1 MKIIN
6 NKNIFNLLIVGVM
19 AVLAYFSYYTYTSY
33 MAYESTRN
41 STQSTHFADEMNGV
55 ISAIEKE
62 RLYSAIYMGTDGK
75 SGFDKVKEARATV
88 DNGIAKLRDYLQ
100 SNKKFQMHDIRLNV
114 ASENLNHVRSKVD
127 TLSANYKN
135 IFFEIYHNKIFKSL
149 SGAMKI
155 VASQDASSAMKSYL
169 STYSDFIDLRENVEV
184 ENTGINFTLT
194 SSKKLTSED
203 LVFWDSLL
211 VNDTIPEFNTLN
223 NNLLISKLNTL
234 LSSDEYSKIGMKE
247 RVKILYGANDGKYD
261 VTVAEWNKQV
271 KKKTDYIASAQKMLT
286 ATMEKHAKDKV
297 NQSKEVMTEYGM
309 GAIISLIILLILFV
323 VYYNINKDKQLF
335 EDTLKD
341 IEAVLNIE
349 QQKELTK
356 LIEDREIN
364 QIYKFLTNTIK
375 EANQAKDLFLAN
387 MSHEIRTPLNGI
399 VGFTQLLKS
408 TPVSEEQEEFITV
421 IENSSDN
428 LLTIVNDILDLSKI
442 KADKIELE
450 SITFNAVE
458 KFESSIE
465 SYGARAAEK
474 DIELGVY
481 VDPELPSELIGDP
494 TKISQII
501 VNLISNAIKF
511 TSAHGEVDVRI
522 EKVSESNDESTVKF
536 SVRDTGIGINEEQR
550 SKIFDAFSQADVSR
564 SRMFGGTGLGLAI
577 SAKLVTF
584 MGGTLDIESEEG
596 VGSTF
601 FFTLTFAKPED
612 MPEKD
617 IPNMNGFEVALV
629 VPNHDIFSLLNKNLN
644 DYVSATGTELKT
656 YTREELQDDEDVELP
671 DILYIDHRY
680 CKREGEL
687 ESFLDLDTKIV
698 LLTTGD
704 KKKQIELLQGGID
717 RIVYK
722 PLNLTKTFKSLDVIY
737 DDSKD
742 KSDLPVEDTKKKMF
756 HNINALVAEDN
767 SINQKLINNILTG
780 LGLDVTIA
788 NNGQEALDLRKTEDY
803 DIIFMD
809 IQMPV
814 MGGIEATEQI
824 LKHEEK
830 ERKHHVPIVALTAN
844 ALQGDREK
852 YIQAG
857 MDNYLSKPIEI
868 PDLQNVIKEYL
879 AHKMVD
885 AVESEEKV
893 REVQNTKNV
902 NDEVNVPQ
910 VNKSIVEDIEKS
922 IGIVKEPEED
932 SADIVE
938 NIEEVTTP
946 VISNEKAVK
955 FDILLYKETALST
968 NIYVTMLNNLGY
980 DVDIATSVDNFMNKL
995 ENKYYH
1001 YVLFDADPLMQIQC
1015 LLSELVRDRDAIP
1028 FMFISDKEKDNACGN
1043 TLSIHAMA
1051 EEIKEKLNSEL

>member
-6 NKNIFNLLIVGVM
+6 NKNIFNLLIVGVLG
-19 AVLAYFSYYTYTSY
+19 VLAFFSYYTYTSY
-33 MAYESTRN
+33 LEYETTRH
-41 STQSTHFADEMNGV
+41 STQSTHFAEEMNGV
-55 ISAIEKE
+55 IAAVEKE
-62 RLYSAIYMGTDGK
+62 RLYSAVYMGTDGK
-75 SGFDKVKEARATV
+75 TGFEKVKEARSDV
-88 DNGIAKLRDYLQ
+88 DAAIAELGTYLD
-100 SNKKFQMHDIRLNV
+100 SNKKFQMHSIRLNV

-127 TLSANYKN
+127 TLSSDYKN

-149 SGAMKI
+149 IGAMKI
-155 VASQDASSAMKSYL
+155 VASQDASPAMKSYL
-169 STYSDFIDLRENVEV
+169 LTYTDFTELKENSEL
-184 ENTGINFTLT
+184 ENTNIIFAL
-194 SSKKLTSED
+194 SAAKKMSNED
-203 LVFWDSLL
+203 LVFWDSILI
-211 VNDTIPEFNTLN
+211 NDTLPEFGNLN
-223 NNLLISKLNTL
+223 NRVLMTKLNAL
-234 LSSDEYSKIGMKE
+234 LTTAEFSKIGSKE
-247 RVKILYGANDGKYD
+247 RVKILYGSETGIYP
-261 VTVAEWNKQV
+261 VTTDEWSAQFE
-271 KKKTDYIASAQKMLT
+271 KKVEYVASAQGLLKS
-286 ATMEKHAKDKV
+286 TMDKHAEDKV
-297 NQSKEVMTEYGM
+297 TQSKEVMNEYGM
-309 GAIISLIILLILFV
+309 GAIITLILLLILFV
-323 VYYNINKDKQLF
+323 IYHNINKDKQLF

-341 IEAVLNIE
+341 IEAVLNID
-349 QQKELTK
+349 QQRELTK
-356 LIEDREIN
+356 LIDNREIN
-364 QIYKFLTNTIK
+364 QIYKFLTNTIR

-450 SITFNAVE
+450 HISFNAAE
-458 KFESSIE
+458 KFESAIE

-481 VDPELPSELIGDP
+481 IDPDMPLELVGDP

-522 EKVSESNDESTVKF
+522 EKLSESIDDATVKF
-536 SVRDTGIGINEEQR
+536 SVRDTGIGITADQR
-550 SKIFDAFSQADVSR
+550 NKIFDAFSQADVST
-564 SRMFGGTGLGLAI
+564 SRKFGGTGLGLAI

-601 FFTLTFAKPED
+601 FFTLTMGKPED
-612 MPEKD
+612 SSEK
-617 IPNMNGFEVALV
+617 IVPNMNGFEIALV
-629 VPNHDIFSLLNKNLN
+629 VPNHESISLVNSNLYT
-644 DYVSATGTELKT
+644 YVEAAGAELKT
-656 YTREELQDDEDVELP
+656 YTEDELLEDENFDLP
-671 DILYIDHRY
+671 DILFIDHRY
-680 CKREGEL
+680 CGREGEL
-687 ESFLDLDTKIV
+687 ERFLDLDTKIV

-704 KKKQIELLQGGID
+704 KKKRIEVIQGSID

-722 PLNLTKTFKSLDVIY
+722 PLTLTKAFKSLDVIY

-742 KSDLPVEDTKKKMF
+742 KSESPVENTKQKMF

-767 SINQKLINNILTG
+767 SINQKLINNILTS

-814 MGGIEATEQI
+814 MGGIEATKQI
-824 LKHEEK
+824 LIHEEK
-830 ERKHHVPIVALTAN
+830 DRKHHVPIVALTAN

-852 YIQAG
+852 YIEAG

-868 PDLQNVIKEYL
+868 ADLQNVIKEYL
-879 AHKMVD
+879 SHKMVD
-885 AVESEEKV
+885 
-893 REVQNTKNV
+893 
-902 NDEVNVPQ
+902 
-910 VNKSIVEDIEKS
+910 VEDILNESAEESPQVETVEK
-922 IGIVKEPEED
+922 
-932 SADIVE
+932 VE
-938 NIEEVTTP
+938 QEVETVVAAPAEIQIEKVVEIQTVT
-946 VISNEKAVK
+946 SKVK
-955 FDILLYKETALST
+955 FDILLYKETALAT
-968 NIYVTMLNNLGY
+968 NIYVTILNNLGY

-1015 LLSELVRDRDAIP
+1015 LLSDLIRDRDAVP

-1043 TLSIHAMA
+1043 TLTLHAIA
-1051 EEIKEKLNSEL
+1051 DEIKDKLNTEL